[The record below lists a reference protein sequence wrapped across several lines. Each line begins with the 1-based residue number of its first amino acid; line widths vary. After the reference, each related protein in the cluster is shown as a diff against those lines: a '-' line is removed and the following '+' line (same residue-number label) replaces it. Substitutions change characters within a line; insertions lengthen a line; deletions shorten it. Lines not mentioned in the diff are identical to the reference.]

1 MSGLQARGV
10 ARSGGVHGVPR
21 GLRRLLIVGLVPL
34 LLLLGLAD
42 AVAQRKGRGAPR
54 KATEEQPAADASK
67 APPAST
73 GTTEPARAAPPKGA
87 TEPPRNGTKP
97 SQEARPAGGATTTAA
112 PPGSEPAP
120 PASVPPPTGP
130 APAVGPPLSPLN
142 PEREEFP
149 TARARRAPGDLSRL
163 LSDIAALRSRVA
175 ALTAALFS
183 SRIRVS
189 VRAEGDDARIDSLAI
204 LLDDGVVFRAA
215 ERFVAE
221 DDRVVFEHAVAPGQH
236 VLGVE
241 VERHDARGNSFRTW
255 QSSRFSVVVPERKRL
270 DALIVLVDDS
280 EMADDFPEGEEG
292 EYELGVTLE
301 AQVAEQ

>member
-10 ARSGGVHGVPR
+10 ARSGGMHGVPR
-21 GLRRLLIVGLVPL
+21 GLRRLLIVGFVL
-34 LLLLGLAD
+34 LLMLLGLAD
-42 AVAQRKGRGAPR
+42 AVAQRKPRAGGAPR

-73 GTTEPARAAPPKGA
+73 GTTAAPPKGA
-87 TEPPRNGTKP
+87 PEAPRTGTKP
-97 SQEARPAGGATTTAA
+97 SQEPRPNGPVTTTTAA
-112 PPGSEPAP
+112 PGSEAAP
-120 PASVPPPTGP
+120 PATAPPPTGP

-149 TARARRAPGDLSRL
+149 KARASRAPGDLSRL

-215 ERFVAE
+215 DRFVAE
-221 DDRVVFEHAVAPGQH
+221 DDRIVFEHAVAPGQH

-280 EMADDFPEGEEG
+280 EMADDFPDGEEG

-301 AQVAEQ
+301 AQVAEP

>member
-1 MSGLQARGV
+1 
-10 ARSGGVHGVPR
+10 
-21 GLRRLLIVGLVPL
+21 LLIVAFVPL
-34 LLLLGLAD
+34 LMLLGLAD
-42 AVAQRKGRGAPR
+42 AAAQRKPRGGAPR
-54 KATEEQPAADASK
+54 KAAEEQPAADASK
-67 APPAST
+67 APPA
-73 GTTEPARAAPPKGA
+73 TTAQ
-87 TEPPRNGTKP
+87 TEMPRTGTKP
-97 SQEARPAGGATTTAA
+97 TPEPRPATTATA
-112 PPGSEPAP
+112 PGSEPAP
-120 PASVPPPTGP
+120 PAAAPPTGP
-130 APAVGPPLSPLN
+130 APAVGPLLSPLN
-142 PEREEFP
+142 PEPEEFP
-149 TARARRAPGDLSRL
+149 KARASRAPGDLSRL
-163 LSDIAALRSRVA
+163 LSDIAALRSRVG

-215 ERFVAE
+215 DRFVAE
-221 DDRVVFEHAVAPGQH
+221 DDRIVFEHAVAPGQH

-280 EMADDFPEGEEG
+280 EMADDFPDSEEG

-301 AQVAEQ
+301 AQVAEP